1 MNKESI
7 RVITCAA
14 FNRSLN
20 AEQLSEGV
28 VDFIN
33 PPPPPHRPNTEKK
46 HILMLVQ
53 LGLISVFVILFL
65 CRFIDFLRAVCAFK
79 NGTIHVK

>member
-33 PPPPPHRPNTEKK
+33 PTPHPPNTEKK

>member
-33 PPPPPHRPNTEKK
+33 PTPHRPNTEKK
-46 HILMLVQ
+46 THPYA
-53 LGLISVFVILFL
+53 STTRTDFSFCDFVFVQIY
-65 CRFIDFLRAVCAFK
+65 
-79 NGTIHVK
+79 